1 MKTISVLSCLL
12 AVAAASLSLAADRL
26 VPGDETTPPPVVAAP
41 ARPASPDSFTYEQR
55 PLSGL
60 PDIISPDQVEDI
72 IKKFRAAYPKM
83 GNPRILIY
91 VNRELVD
98 ERSGMKLVGRTE
110 KVNSRKLEGQH
121 EFIADPHTARG
132 SNALSVTVSPQV
144 QAGRDATVVGVGAGI
159 VPGKGSVNQRSD
171 NQENDNTYAI
181 KERPHESV
189 EYKTFV
195 RDAERLFG
203 RALRSG
209 GASMADQ
216 RVATQ
221 LIADRPLSQFTVPTE
236 GEQARKDREA
246 LAAICDVVIEV
257 LRHDEVLN
265 VPQISG
271 DRPVALPMISATA
284 IRLKDSKIIGQASS
298 SDFLGRRN
306 MRATW
311 LNRNFLPRDIAEATA
326 IKLMED
332 MTSVEN
338 H

>member
-1 MKTISVLSCLL
+1 
-12 AVAAASLSLAADRL
+12 
-26 VPGDETTPPPVVAAP
+26 
-41 ARPASPDSFTYEQR
+41 
-55 PLSGL
+55 
-60 PDIISPDQVEDI
+60 
-72 IKKFRAAYPKM
+72 
-83 GNPRILIY
+83 
-91 VNRELVD
+91 
-98 ERSGMKLVGRTE
+98 
-110 KVNSRKLEGQH
+110 
-121 EFIADPHTARG
+121 
-132 SNALSVTVSPQV
+132 
-144 QAGRDATVVGVGAGI
+144 VGVGAGI
-159 VPGKGSVNQRSD
+159 VPGKGSVNRRDDTQQ
-171 NQENDNTYAI
+171 NENTYAF
-181 KERPHESV
+181 KEHPRESV
-189 EYKTFV
+189 EHKAFV

-257 LRHDEVLN
+257 LRHDEVLS

-271 DRPVALPMISATA
+271 DKPVALPMISATA

-326 IKLMED
+326 VKLMED
-332 MTSVEN
+332 MAAGEN
-338 H
+338 N